1 MVVKTSDLGGA
12 VICNGSS
19 SGSSRRGRRRRSR
32 SSNSSR
38 CEQVKRMNLVVLRG
52 VEYRHIWSG
61 VWCSQPLPHP
71 ANGPVWGW
79 LGGGWR
85 VRRGVGAVG
94 VLLGGGARDHRM
106 PPLPLWVGCGVPLPT
121 VVWLWGFRV

>member
-19 SGSSRRGRRRRSR
+19 SSSSRRGRRRRRSR
-32 SSNSSR
+32 SSSSSSR

-71 ANGPVWGW
+71 PQMVGSGQLGCAGGGQGSQDAPPPPVGGVWGPSS
-79 LGGGWR
+79 
-85 VRRGVGAVG
+85 
-94 VLLGGGARDHRM
+94 H
-106 PPLPLWVGCGVPLPT
+106 CGV
-121 VVWLWGFRV
+121 VVGF